1 MVIYGKT
8 GSFVDCWWECKVV
21 QTLQKSWTVSE
32 KVKNR
37 TAICLND
44 PNSWCISKSN
54 EMKNISY
61 LYIPLY
67 RNIIN
72 NSQKVEIIQVSID
85 VKIDVQSMIYTNN
98 GVIVNL
104 KKEIL
109 TYATTWVG
117 IKKIILSE
125 ISQS

>member
-1 MVIYGKT
+1 
-8 GSFVDCWWECKVV
+8 
-21 QTLQKSWTVSE
+21 
-32 KVKNR
+32 
-37 TAICLND
+37 
-44 PNSWCISKSN
+44 
-54 EMKNISY
+54 MKNISY

-72 NSQKVEIIQVSID
+72 NSQKVEIIQVFID

-98 GVIVNL
+98 GVILNL

-117 IKKIILSE
+117 IKRIILSE